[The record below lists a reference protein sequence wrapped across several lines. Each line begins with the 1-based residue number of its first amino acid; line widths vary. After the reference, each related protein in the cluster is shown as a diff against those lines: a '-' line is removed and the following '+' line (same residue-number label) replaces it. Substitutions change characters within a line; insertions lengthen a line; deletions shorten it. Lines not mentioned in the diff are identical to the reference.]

1 MVKLFTLRPGGPFT
15 STSPKRQ
22 SQHNKAAT
30 DLGTAQL
37 HHFYQPPRRPQRRSS
52 IEHWSQSC
60 LAHVT
65 DDKSQSEPTTTFTM
79 PKEKTTKRATK
90 ARTEKKKKGT
100 SLTTCQCAAA
110 TMLTLF

>member
-1 MVKLFTLRPGGPFT
+1 M
-15 STSPKRQ
+15 
-22 SQHNKAAT
+22 
-30 DLGTAQL
+30 
-37 HHFYQPPRRPQRRSS
+37 
-52 IEHWSQSC
+52 
-60 LAHVT
+60 T